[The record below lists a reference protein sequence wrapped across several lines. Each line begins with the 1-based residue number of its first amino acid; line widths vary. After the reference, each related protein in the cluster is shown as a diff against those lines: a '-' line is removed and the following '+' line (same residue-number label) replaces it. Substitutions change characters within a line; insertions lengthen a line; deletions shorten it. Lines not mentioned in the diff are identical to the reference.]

1 MPSLVEKLHEIH
13 TALAH
18 ANLAHAFG
26 GAIALA
32 FCTLEPRGTR
42 DLDVN
47 VFIDSERAERAAAA
61 LPEQI
66 ACSANDLK
74 ALRKSGQ
81 ARLWWD
87 DTPIDLFLNNHPF
100 HEEVARGVRWVPL
113 GGRDVPV
120 LGCESLVIFKALFD
134 RTKDWADIEA
144 VAEADRD
151 CILAAADRLAQLTND
166 ESDPAV
172 ARLRSAAD

>member
-1 MPSLVEKLHEIH
+1 MASLVEKLHEIH
-13 TALAH
+13 ESLAH

-32 FCTLEPRGTR
+32 FCTMEPRGTR

-47 VFIDSERAERAAAA
+47 IFIDAEQAERATTA
-61 LPEQI
+61 LPTQI
-66 ACSANDLK
+66 ACTAHDLK
-74 ALRKSGQ
+74 ALRASGQ

-144 VAEADRD
+144 VADADRD
-151 CILAAADRLAQLTND
+151 CILAASDRLAQLTKD

-172 ARLRSAAD
+172 LRLQSVAG